1 MQFVRKIARGAA
13 PLGLAGLAL
22 ASTPAHAQWNYYA
35 NGGSSFYVPFVAGGS
50 PDFRYVSLTLPYGTG
65 SKTTAFVMDT
75 GSLGILAGTNAYSPG
90 AGDIPLGPGGI
101 TYTSDG
107 TSGAGNLFL
116 TTVTINGQNG
126 QTATARVPILATAG
140 TSGAQMGVGFA
151 RNGLQAQSGIALP
164 NLNPFLG
171 LLTINGQPVTNINP
185 GYVISTT
192 GFQGSG
198 QSFGPGVMLGLTP
211 SRTPAISPSCSSRPL
226 VCRCPPAARPRA

>member
-116 TTVTINGQNG
+116 TPV
-126 QTATARVPILATAG
+126 ARKPYIMGFSDTSARSYPPMYPPFEACLDRAPVSLRHRR
-140 TSGAQMGVGFA
+140 SGASD
-151 RNGLQAQSGIALP
+151 LQP
-164 NLNPFLG
+164 LG
-171 LLTINGQPVTNINP
+171 YKRQ
-185 GYVISTT
+185 
-192 GFQGSG
+192 
-198 QSFGPGVMLGLTP
+198 
-211 SRTPAISPSCSSRPL
+211 
-226 VCRCPPAARPRA
+226 AAV